1 MTTSDLTETTALVAQ
16 PFDLKLSEAPESE
29 ALLLSVLS
37 ERIAEMLEIEPEFL
51 MSLLYR
57 LDVLEK
63 RILPVLAPD
72 APEPAH
78 IGLARLVIERQKQRL
93 ATRRNI
99 KVNPLED
106 ADAWNI

>member
-72 APEPAH
+72 A
-78 IGLARLVIERQKQRL
+78 
-93 ATRRNI
+93 RNL
-99 KVNPLED
+99 PTSGWR
-106 ADAWNI
+106 AWSLNDKNNV